1 MDMTGERRIPAPR
14 QKVWEGLND
23 ADTLRASIPGCETL
37 EKVSDDEL
45 RATAAVKIGPIA
57 ARFTGKVHLTDI
69 DPPNGYRIAGE
80 GQGGVAGFAKGGA
93 DVRLAEDGDTTVL
106 TYEVHAQVGGK
117 MAQLGARL
125 IDATARQM
133 ADAFFNRFAAQV
145 GAPVEAEPAALAE
158 ATVPA
163 DVRAPGPAEMPNR
176 RPALGAGPAE
186 IRIGALIPSEMFGLP
201 LVAWIGIVLWLGIA
215 TLLFKGYL

>member
-14 QKVWEGLND
+14 EKVWEGLND
-23 ADTLRASIPGCETL
+23 TDVLRASIPGCETL
-37 EKVSDDEL
+37 ERLADDEM
-45 RATAAVKIGPIA
+45 RATASVKIGPIA

-69 DPPNGYRIAGE
+69 DPPKGYHIAGE

-93 DVRLAEDGDTTVL
+93 AVRLAEDGDMTVL

-145 GAPVEAEPAALAE
+145 GAPAEGALAE
-158 ATVPA
+158 GAPVKEGEAPTPVKQKAT
-163 DVRAPGPAEMPNR
+163 
-176 RPALGAGPAE
+176 AE
-186 IRIGALIPSEMFGLP
+186 INVLDMLLREPLGLP
-201 LVAWIGIVLWLGIA
+201 LVAWVGIVLWLAIA
-215 TLLFKGYL
+215 TLLFKGYF

>member
-14 QKVWEGLND
+14 EKVWEGLND
-23 ADTLRASIPGCETL
+23 ADVLRASIPGCETL
-37 EKVSDDEL
+37 ERVSEDEL
-45 RATAAVKIGPIA
+45 RATASVKIGPIA
-57 ARFTGKVHLTDI
+57 ARFTGKVHLSDI

-93 DVRLAEDGDTTVL
+93 DVRLAEDGDGTVL

-133 ADAFFNRFAAQV
+133 ADAFFTRFAARV
-145 GAPVEAEPAALAE
+145 GAPAE
-158 ATVPA
+158 AVGKA
-163 DVRAPGPAEMPNR
+163 AA
-176 RPALGAGPAE
+176 PAE
-186 IRIGALIPSEMFGLP
+186 IPAEISVRALIPRELFGLP
-201 LVAWIGIVLWLGIA
+201 LVAWIGLVLWLGIA
-215 TLLFKGYL
+215 ALLFRSYF